1 MGLYVVVIGFKP
13 PSWMLFDNLPMFIR
27 SSDGD
32 LCHEASVMGG
42 VERRSSFTCWMGK
55 VKLYEPCQIGTETL
69 QVKCIRLCSV
79 RCHFEKHPNHP
90 RVEDFRQAGG
100 KGDPSY
106 ELRLTD
112 SRRLRAYC

>member
-1 MGLYVVVIGFKP
+1 
-13 PSWMLFDNLPMFIR
+13 MLFDNLPIFIR

-55 VKLYEPCQIGTETL
+55 VKLYEPCQIGTEAL
-69 QVKCIRLCSV
+69 QVMCMRLCSV

-100 KGDPSY
+100 RITTDAC
-106 ELRLTD
+106 ELIVEATVNDDVLPRPH
-112 SRRLRAYC
+112 